1 MKSYTSTVNSIVK
14 SKQMNVLIIYL
25 VVDNSGLKLYSYKK
39 QQKHIKVV
47 KLLTA
52 LINRIKLLIN

>member
-47 KLLTA
+47 QLLTA
-52 LINRIKLLIN
+52 LINRIKLLSN

>member
-25 VVDNSGLKLYSYKK
+25 VVDNSVLKLYSYKK

-47 KLLTA
+47 QLLTA
-52 LINRIKLLIN
+52 LINRIKLLSI